1 MVGDLAMSSVNAG
14 NLMGNAC
21 IDTTSL
27 WHCMH
32 GAALDHADKKA
43 FQVAAKQY
51 TFFHLLLTFLQISN
65 IRQLVKVL
73 TS

>member
-1 MVGDLAMSSVNAG
+1 MGGDLAMSSVNAG

-32 GAALDHADKKA
+32 GTALDHTDKKA
-43 FQVAAKQY
+43 FQVAAVQY
-51 TFFHLLLTFLQISN
+51 TFFTFF
-65 IRQLVKVL
+65 
-73 TS
+73 